1 MFLSKTDISKYYDI
15 LKIICFT
22 PLLYPKERGYTIW
35 NFLNII
41 LTIFKKNNDYVHKFN
56 ANNSAA
62 VFFGA
67 IMYHV
72 YHPIEFNEF
81 LKKDN
86 YSLVTEKTFH
96 ILPVVYY
103 YYRGYYSTTN
113 VPMSFLSL
121 FYEYTWAN
129 MCGKYILDKGDLYY
143 PLKAHLDW
151 CILWVFISYGHF
163 FKSSSNYIFKG
174 LLIHLTCKLT
184 KLMLPQI
191 TQ

>member
-1 MFLSKTDISKYYDI
+1 M
-15 LKIICFT
+15 
-22 PLLYPKERGYTIW
+22 
-35 NFLNII
+35 
-41 LTIFKKNNDYVHKFN
+41 
-56 ANNSAA
+56 
-62 VFFGA
+62 
-67 IMYHV
+67 
-72 YHPIEFNEF
+72 

-86 YSLVTEKTFH
+86 YSIYTEKFFH

-174 LLIHLTCKLT
+174 LLLHLTCKLT